1 MSECH
6 RTNPNRVG
14 LYIDFSD
21 WIENK
26 KAAINPNNKKDKQC
40 FQYATA
46 VTLNHEK
53 IKEHPERITK
63 IKPFISNYDLNRI
76 NYLSEKDK
84 K

>member
-6 RTNPNRVG
+6 KTNPNRAG
-14 LYIDFSD
+14 SYIDFSD

-26 KAAINPNNKKDKQC
+26 KAEINPINKKDKKC

-46 VTLNHEK
+46 VTLNYEK

-63 IKPFISNYDLNRI
+63 IKLFISNYD
-76 NYLSEKDK
+76 
-84 K
+84 